1 LACVSRYHEA
11 ALRAG
16 MQRREFIGLAGGAA
30 TWPLVARA
38 QQALPVIGFLNV
50 ASPEGYS
57 NYVDAFRD
65 GLKESGYIEGQSVAI
80 EYRWAEGRYD
90 RLPEMAADLVRRQVS
105 VIAANSPANLI
116 AKAATKTIPIV
127 FTTAGDPVQLGL
139 VASLSRPGGNVTGV
153 SQMNVEIGPKR
164 LELAYQLM
172 PNANV
177 VGLLLNPSDS
187 TRAGELLKD
196 AEAAAARLGVRLQV
210 FRAATD
216 VEIETVI
223 AEFGR
228 LKLGVLVIGADA
240 LFNSKSAQLA
250 ELALRHAV
258 PAIYQYNEFASAGGL
273 ISYGSSIE
281 DSYRWAGVYAGKIL
295 RGTKPSELP
304 VQRSTRV
311 ELIVNLKTAK
321 ALGITVPLSLLGR
334 ADRIIE

>member
-1 LACVSRYHEA
+1 MPHLILEA
-11 ALRAG
+11 I
-16 MQRREFIGLAGGAA
+16 MQRRAFIAGVGAT
-30 TWPLVARA
+30 TWSIAGRA

-50 ASPEGYS
+50 ASATGYS
-57 NYVDAFRD
+57 NYVAAFRD
-65 GLKESGYIEGQSVAI
+65 GLKESGYVEGQSIAI
-80 EYRWAEGRYD
+80 EYRWAEGHYD

-105 VIAANSPANLI
+105 VIAANTPANLI
-116 AKAATKTIPIV
+116 AKAATNTIPIV

-153 SQMNVEIGPKR
+153 SQLNVEIGPKR

-177 VGLLLNPSDS
+177 VGFLLNPSDPA
-187 TRAGELLKD
+187 RAGELLKD
-196 AEAAAARLGVRLQV
+196 AEAAAARLGLRLDV

-223 AEFGR
+223 SEFGR
-228 LKLGVLVIGADA
+228 LKAGVLVIGSDA
-240 LFNSKSAQLA
+240 LFNSKSALLA

-281 DSYRWAGVYAGKIL
+281 DSYRWAGVYAGRIL
-295 RGTKPSELP
+295 KGTKPSELP

-321 ALGITVPLSLLGR
+321 ALGITVPLALLGR
-334 ADRIIE
+334 ADQIIE